1 LRIFQEHDP
10 KMKKTKQPKTNHM
23 LIGVYFNISYE
34 QYWQQAWLH
43 YCDSKKEMLLYDYII
58 KINYD
63 IYIFKLIKYY
73 KINHKLYSLSLKYL
87 DKPDI

>member
-34 QYWQQAWLH
+34 QY
-43 YCDSKKEMLLYDYII
+43 
-58 KINYD
+58 
-63 IYIFKLIKYY
+63 
-73 KINHKLYSLSLKYL
+73 
-87 DKPDI
+87 